1 MIFLKNF
8 KVKAKRY
15 IGISFS
21 LMGAFAILKSDLITE
36 NICNYLER
44 KCKSHI
50 SNPLNS
56 KDILEEKYYIK
67 NIVRKK
73 INTKKEK
80 KKNIIN

>member
-1 MIFLKNF
+1 MNFLKNY

-15 IGISFS
+15 LGISFS
-21 LMGAFAILKSDLITE
+21 LVGAFAILKSDLITDK
-36 NICNYLER
+36 ICDHLER

-56 KDILEEKYYIK
+56 KDILEEKFYLK

-73 INTKKEK
+73 LNKI
-80 KKNIIN
+80 KKNNIKNK